1 MNQKRITNQIL
12 EQKNYTLNST
22 LNYLFNIS
30 NMKKLFSYLLI
41 SSMVVLSSCTN
52 YDDQFDDLNT
62 QINTLKSQIE
72 GFSSLSSG
80 LTALQ
85 GTVAS
90 LQSAIANIPV
100 TPATDISGLES
111 SLATLADTVAE
122 LKTALAG
129 AATSAE
135 VAALQANLTTAQA
148 DLAELLAQSN
158 IYAPTNG
165 TLTVSSQAEL
175 DFALALG
182 DKVSI
187 INGGVTITHTQTM
200 SDADVATLMGKM
212 VSVTGDV
219 TYTASVSSTVAGVF
233 TKLTGAKNLTL
244 SQPGDIS
251 LPAFVSTTALS
262 LTGGDLTTSVS
273 LPALTHVTSGLGALS
288 FSKATSV
295 DLSALTAY
303 DGAISITTS
312 DAATV
317 DLSAFAN
324 LTTTSG
330 AAATTF
336 ESLTIVNAS
345 TLKAPLFAKGEI
357 VADGIASV
365 DLPKWQSLS
374 ASSSFAKAKTAVL
387 PAVDPGKAAGAVI
400 AINSVFPKAN
410 SVHIIAAASTMT
422 SVTTANHMDVTS
434 NSANLDTLILGG
446 TFSDIT
452 ISAGADLTSL
462 TFDGSALNVSITG
475 TDLTSIDIPYTSL
488 AKGSLTIKD
497 NLDLTSVTASK
508 VDGLK
513 GLKITGNT
521 ELSTVSFA
529 ALKTSSAAASV
540 DISGNDLV
548 IENVQQASATGV
560 TPVVAKKITSADFSP
575 LKAYFDAAIA
585 AATATTGS
593 GVKVIA
599 DDVLVSTSATGVA
612 TNNPGTDH
620 TIINYDLNIKSDATS
635 TDAVARVNEFEVT
648 GASVLSVNGFVSSAV
663 GTTSDRI
670 YELNTWASNAANV
683 AGFTTAGVTVSVG
696 KGNYIG
702 SINHDAAAAAAAN
715 DYYELTINGSTVTG
729 TTGVLA
735 DGDAVQVKYMA
746 AVNAALAKK
755 ANAEFTV
762 AVDTDASQTNFTGGR
777 KGSNAAAFTIA
788 NWGVWENVSKLTP
801 VAMTAT
807 IVAANQP
814 TTTGYIRVVS
824 NVAGTAG
831 AITSSITN
839 ATAIAISGPNTA
851 ASATLDDGASVVEK
865 NGTSTTSTVSAATI
879 AAARVDMTAFL

>member
-1 MNQKRITNQIL
+1 
-12 EQKNYTLNST
+12 
-22 LNYLFNIS
+22 
-30 NMKKLFSYLLI
+30 
-41 SSMVVLSSCTN
+41 LSSCTN

>member
-1 MNQKRITNQIL
+1 MNQKRITNRIL

-22 LNYLFNIS
+22 LNFLFNIS